1 MNSVSTIAGVG
12 LSLRAMRAQ
21 DVEAVFAIENDA
33 YPFPWTR
40 GNFLHSLAS
49 RHDAWTLFDA
59 EGRLA
64 GYFLLMHAVDET
76 HLLNI
81 TVRPDLQGR
90 GFGRMLLDKVVDLAR
105 SANMHSV
112 LLEVR
117 PSNEHAQAVYHHC
130 GFKQI
135 GIRLLAGGV
144 VGQTAAYQLIRA
156 APDKTGN
163 LIDTAIRQLKLGQ
176 HSITCLMQIENGI
189 DQRAI

>member
-1 MNSVSTIAGVG
+1 MNSASATNTA
-12 LSLRAMRAQ
+12 SALRFAMMRAQ
-21 DVEAVFAIENDA
+21 DVEEVVAVENDA

-40 GNFLHSLAS
+40 GNFLDSLAS
-49 RHDAWTLFDA
+49 RYDAWTLREADA
-59 EGRLA
+59 RLA

-90 GFGRMLLDKVVDLAR
+90 GFGRMMLDKVVDLAR

-117 PSNEHAQAVYHHC
+117 PSNEHAQAVYRHC

-135 GIRLLAGGV
+135 GLRKNYYPAGG
-144 VGQTAAYQLIRA
+144 TARE
-156 APDKTGN
+156 D
-163 LIDTAIRQLKLGQ
+163 AIVMR
-176 HSITCLMQIENGI
+176 LML
-189 DQRAI
+189 DAHDD